1 MQIYLGGAPCAGCF
15 FARLAAHHAWV
26 GCPWRKAQSESDGG
40 RGWVDGM
47 CRANQAVSE
56 SCAET
61 DAENTPQKAAC
72 TFIVN

>member
-26 GCPWRKAQSESDGG
+26 AARGGSRSGNRKGA
-40 RGWVDGM
+40 VDEM
-47 CRANQAVSE
+47 RRANQAASE

-61 DAENTPQKAAC
+61 DAENMPQKAAC